1 MRVLTFGGGGA
12 CKRLNGIIL
21 VRKGDI
27 KRVIDVGA
35 GTGLLSMY
43 AAGARSKNSSAVTEV
58 VAVEANTAMAKI
70 ATELVSINNDGE
82 ERGQYSIHQ
91 RHDSDDAE
99 SEKDIGY
106 GNFFV
111 KSVN

>member
-1 MRVLTFGGGGA
+1 M
-12 CKRLNGIIL
+12 
-21 VRKGDI
+21 
-27 KRVIDVGA
+27 IDVGA

-43 AAGARSKNSSAVTEV
+43 AAGMRSKNSPAVTEV

-70 ATELVSINNDGE
+70 ATELVSINNNGE

-106 GNFFV
+106 GNFSV